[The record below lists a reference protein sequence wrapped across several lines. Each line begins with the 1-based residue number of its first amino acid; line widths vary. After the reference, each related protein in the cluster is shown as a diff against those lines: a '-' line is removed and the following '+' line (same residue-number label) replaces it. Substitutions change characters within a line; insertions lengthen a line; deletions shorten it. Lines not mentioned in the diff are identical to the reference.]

1 MLLYVTLA
9 LCALLAGLLV
19 YRYDMYDREP
29 WYMMVTAIVVGAAAM
44 WGTGHLENRSISF
57 LQDVESV
64 WSVVPLHVS
73 LSLVAATHEE
83 LARLLV
89 VIGFAVLARR
99 HFNDPLDG
107 IIYGSVVGLG
117 MAVQESLQYL
127 SDWKAT
133 GPLPATE
140 VLRLLG
146 HLVMGGIT
154 GFGIGML
161 RMRIPRAVRTLLGCL
176 IVSTALHFFWDW
188 ISFSARESPVM
199 PWLQKLSAMFLVLWG
214 CLFYGV
220 LVITG
225 SRWSRKVFSPGRRA
239 SLWGWPFTLWKL
251 DPKEESTSSSPR
263 EAEPESTLEL

>member
-44 WGTGHLENRSISF
+44 WGLGYLEDRSISF
-57 LQDVESV
+57 LRDVEPV
-64 WSVVPLHVS
+64 WSAVPIHVS

-83 LARLLV
+83 LAKLLV
-89 VIGFAVLARR
+89 VIGFAILARR

-117 MAVQESLQYL
+117 MAIEESLQYL

-133 GPLPATE
+133 DPLPATE

-146 HLVMGGIT
+146 HLIMGGIT

-176 IVSTALHFFWDW
+176 LVSTALHFFWDW
-188 ISFSARESPVM
+188 ISLSAAQSSVM
-199 PWLQKLSAMFLVLWG
+199 PWWQRLSAIALMLWG

-225 SRWSRKVFSPGRRA
+225 SRWSSEVFSPRRRL
-239 SLWGWPFTLWKL
+239 SLWGWPFSLWRL
-251 DPKEESTSSSPR
+251 DRKEGSTSSSAR
-263 EAEPESTLEL
+263 EAEPESTLEP

>member
-1 MLLYVTLA
+1 MLLYGTLA

-29 WYMMVTAIVVGAAAM
+29 WYMMVTAIVVGAATM
-44 WGTGHLENRSISF
+44 WGLGYLEDWSISF
-57 LQDVESV
+57 LRETASV
-64 WSVVPLHVS
+64 WSAVPIHVS

-83 LARLLV
+83 LAKLLV
-89 VIGFAVLARR
+89 VVGFAVLARR

-107 IIYGSVVGLG
+107 IIYGSVAGLG
-117 MAVQESLQYL
+117 MAIQESLQYL
-127 SDWKAT
+127 NDWNTT

-161 RMRIPRAVRTLLGCL
+161 RMRIPRSVRTLLGCL
-176 IVSTALHFFWDW
+176 LVSTALHFFWDW
-188 ISFSARESPVM
+188 ISLSAAQSSVM
-199 PWLQKLSAMFLVLWG
+199 PWWQRLSAIALMLWG

-225 SRWSRKVFSPGRRA
+225 SRWSSEVFSPRRRL
-239 SLWGWPFTLWKL
+239 SLWGWPFSLWRL
-251 DPKEESTSSSPR
+251 DRKEESPSSSAH
-263 EAEPESTLEL
+263 EAEPESTLEP